1 MKRKQ
6 LLTKTLLIAAMLFV
20 GQNVWGDITPV
31 SKDYSD
37 GVADWTSA
45 NTERYTVGITDG
57 ILSVN
62 PVSNGNNGTTIT
74 GTTVKDKVPQGT
86 DFASSDDYT
95 LSFDLKLNCGNN
107 NTSSF
112 YIYDGTNKE
121 SAAIL
126 ALKPRDA
133 DGTNWKINGNNHN
146 SVKLSTS
153 TLYTFKLSKSGQ
165 YLYLTIT
172 PAEGG
177 NPVFAQQ
184 TINVNSSKGGLGNMI
199 FSTGRYYAGMSINNV
214 VLRAIESTDIPA
226 SAKTYSV
233 KAKAGDTVLKTY
245 IASGAAAAGAS
256 VKVSC
261 LNWAVTKDGKCYTLN
276 DANVTNFTRT
286 FTKGSSDNEELV
298 IEYKLDESIAY
309 YTEAEDLS
317 GWYAQEQKADYSSYG
332 LSKFLGTASKS
343 DTECSVTTSFNVSAG
358 KYDICAS
365 IFHRTKDGNVESLNV
380 YEVGG
385 GDPVSLGTI
394 GGEAGKQTE
403 ATIMKLSN
411 QTLTDGSDIKIAGTY
426 NSSSSTTCFDY
437 IYLQKSAVS
446 YTVEY
451 KCGAATIKDA
461 DASRTASWGTHVT
474 LTSDDKVD
482 VTYDGHLY
490 RYTSDNASS
499 QEIASDGTTV
509 VTVNFEDLG
518 AVATITYTLNVG
530 TSAGTT
536 IQSSTS
542 TTDGTNIT
550 GIDIDQT
557 NAGANGTG
565 ASDRTAKLD
574 IKTGANGETFDSPTN
589 YVLFKYSVASG
600 KKFTPTNITIKVA
613 NVGGTSANDIK
624 YKATLSDGVK
634 EISGTYVG
642 AQQDG
647 TVENFVISND
657 GNVGFTGDVTLKL
670 WAWQIGNS
678 NASAFRMGTPLTITG
693 LVNDLSAV
701 ELAII
706 DCKTY
711 ETSEEFATYI
721 DGGTY
726 ASAAEV
732 YAAHSA
738 WQIAKAKANGSTDYS
753 KAILNR
759 TFELH
764 NTSGW
769 TIYGDARS
777 DADTDKDKYGEVE
790 YGDDWSQYYTGYNGR
805 NVSQNIASLP
815 AGVYRLT
822 SYVYSWGAN
831 NTGATVR
838 LFANG
843 SVSDN
848 QGGTNE
854 FSTTFDFAVTG
865 NEESIKIGI
874 GGVGQGSGDNTWG
887 AWGYRVKNFT
897 LTKISE
903 SMTISSVGWA
913 TYCSP
918 YALDFSETGAA
929 VYTAARNATTNNIT
943 LSEVSGGK
951 VPANTGVILYKDG
964 GGDIN
969 PAVIA
974 SANPIENNE
983 LVGIVANTT
992 VKYNPSDGVYNY
1004 IMEWDVDNN
1013 KPIFSMAA
1021 DNGATL
1027 RANKAYL
1034 STDYDVEAGG
1044 HARALAVASDAIET
1058 TGINNVQN
1066 SGIKAQGYYNLN
1078 GQRVSNPTKGLYIV
1092 NGRKVV
1098 VK

>member
-711 ETSEEFATYI
+711 ETSDEFATYI

-726 ASAAEV
+726 TSAAEV
-732 YAAHSA
+732 YAAHTA
-738 WQIAKAKANGSTDYS
+738 WQVENGTAS
-753 KAILNR
+753 KAILN
-759 TFELH
+759 
-764 NTSGW
+764 NTVTSADH
-769 TIYGDARS
+769 YSGDAGTLS
-777 DADTDKDKYGEVE
+777 EGADYAGAPDT
-790 YGDDWSQYYTGYNGR
+790 YYLSRENSPYNV
-805 NVSQNIASLP
+805 NQIVYQLP
-815 AGVYRLT
+815 AGTYKVSAWTYASSAGYRKLYVSKVVGNNWTDLVAPESSDQGWKELSDEFTLT
-822 SYVYSWGAN
+822 EKAN
-831 NTGATVR
+831 VAFGFYGEAI
-838 LFANG
+838 ANG
-843 SVSDN
+843 STGFDN
-848 QGGTNE
+848 
-854 FSTTFDFAVTG
+854 
-865 NEESIKIGI
+865 
-874 GGVGQGSGDNTWG
+874 W
-887 AWGYRVKNFT
+887 T
-897 LTKISE
+897 LEMS
-903 SMTISSVGWA
+903 SVPVTISSVGWA

-929 VYTAARNATTNNIT
+929 VYTAARNTTTNNIT
-943 LSEVSGGK
+943 LSEVSGGQ
-951 VPANTGVILYKDG
+951 VPANTGVILYKNG

-974 SANPIENNE
+974 SANPIGNNNE
-983 LVGIVANTT
+983 LVGIVKNTT
-992 VKYNPSDGVYNY
+992 VTYNPSEGIYNY
-1004 IMEWDVDNN
+1004 IMEWDDVSN
-1013 KPIFSMAA
+1013 KPMFSKAA
-1021 DNGATL
+1021 ANGATL
-1027 RANKAYL
+1027 TANKAYL
-1034 STDYDVEAGG
+1034 STDYNVENSL
-1044 HARALAVASDAIET
+1044 ARALAVASDAIET